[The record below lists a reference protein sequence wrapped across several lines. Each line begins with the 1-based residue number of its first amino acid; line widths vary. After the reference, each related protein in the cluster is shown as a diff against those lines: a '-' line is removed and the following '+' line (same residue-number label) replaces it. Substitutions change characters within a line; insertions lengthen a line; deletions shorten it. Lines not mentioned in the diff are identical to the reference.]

1 MTSYMPGC
9 KIACLT
15 RQYGLEEGLMTEMEN
30 GGGRMGQAGATP
42 TGAPASPMA
51 METVL
56 TLTGMVDRAT
66 GGTLHVTII
75 MGTSVA

>member
-1 MTSYMPGC
+1 MPGC

-15 RQYGLEEGLMTEMEN
+15 RQYGLEEGFMMETED
-30 GGGRMGQAGATP
+30 GGGRMGPAGATP

-56 TLTGMVDRAT
+56 TLTGMVDKAN

-75 MGTSVA
+75 MDTSVA